1 MRTIII
7 PVVVVAVLI
16 SAAGLLTAQQNAGP
30 RIAVKEIRYDLGR
43 VVQGKQVSHVFELT
57 NAGTETLVIERV
69 QPT

>member
-1 MRTIII
+1 MRTMTM
-7 PVVVVAVLI
+7 PVVVVAFLI
-16 SAAGLLTAQQNAGP
+16 SAAGLLTAQQSGGA
-30 RIAVKEIRYDLGR
+30 RIAAKEMRFDLGR